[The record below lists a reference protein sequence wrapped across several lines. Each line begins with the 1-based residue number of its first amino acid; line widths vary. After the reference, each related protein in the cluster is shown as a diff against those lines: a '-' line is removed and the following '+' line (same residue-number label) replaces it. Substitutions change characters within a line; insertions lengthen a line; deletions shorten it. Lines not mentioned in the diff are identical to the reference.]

1 MTDVSDLLRDRNG
14 TPPLDAACAAAQ
26 AAARTAGV
34 DIRTLD
40 GMSELAAVQRLYER
54 VWRTGEN
61 HPPVAADLLRA
72 MTKAGSYVSG
82 AFEDGRLVGACFG
95 FFTPPARGALHSHI
109 AGVLPRL
116 RGRSVGFALK
126 LHQRAWAMKRGAD
139 EICWTYD
146 PLVRRNAYFNIAKLA
161 ADPSEYLP
169 DFYGPIADDINRGD
183 DSDRILVSWRLQS
196 PDAELAGAGRPRLTS
211 ARVARAAGAV
221 VGLGASTAGGPAA
234 GRTDA
239 PTVLVAVPEDV
250 EALRV
255 SDPAR
260 AAEWRTAVREVL
272 GGLFSEGA
280 RVRGFDRAGWYVV
293 DRPATGPART
303 EGAATGRVP
312 GTKAPAGQAGS
323 GHAAA
328 GRTPGRAS

>member
-1 MTDVSDLLRDRNG
+1 M
-14 TPPLDAACAAAQ
+14 
-26 AAARTAGV
+26 
-34 DIRTLD
+34 
-40 GMSELAAVQRLYER
+40 
-54 VWRTGEN
+54 
-61 HPPVAADLLRA
+61 AADLLRA

-82 AFEDGRLVGACFG
+82 AFEGDRLVGACFG
-95 FFTPPARGALHSHI
+95 FFTPPARGSLHSHI
-109 AGVLPRL
+109 AGVLPHL

-183 DSDRILVSWRLQS
+183 DSDRILVSWRLKS
-196 PDAELAGAGRPRLTS
+196 PDAELAGAGRPRLTD
-211 ARVARAAGAV
+211 AGVARAAGAV
-221 VGLGASTAGGPAA
+221 VGLGASAVGGPVA

-239 PTVLVAVPEDV
+239 STVLVAVPEDV

-272 GGLFSEGA
+272 GGLFTEGA

-293 DRPATGPART
+293 DRRASGPVATGGT
-303 EGAATGRVP
+303 AAGR
-312 GTKAPAGQAGS
+312 APAGTATAGQARRGR
-323 GHAAA
+323 AAA
-328 GRTPGRAS
+328 GRATGTAS